1 MNYLNKCLKH
11 HYGLQSILE
20 YQVQFENN
28 AINLRQMRR
37 DGPLFKCSHY
47 MYKGQTISHVCMES
61 KRPHI
66 NTKIMMTAAVHIVI
80 KCPPLFTE

>member
-1 MNYLNKCLKH
+1 MNYYQQMSKH
-11 HYGLQSILE
+11 HDGLQSILE

-61 KRPHI
+61 KRSQI
-66 NTKIMMTAAVHIVI
+66 NTKIMMTAAVQIVT
-80 KCPPLFTE
+80 KFPP